1 MLKNT
6 CCLFILLMLSLFA
19 QAQTKDTDKILTI
32 LAAQEK
38 AWNEGNIEQFMHGYW
53 ENDSLVFVGKSGLTY
68 GYKNTLANYK
78 KGYPDKTYMGQLKFT
93 ILSMQPLGKEY
104 YRIIGKWELKRT
116 VGNLNGHY
124 TLLLQQI
131 NGEWKIIS
139 DHSS

>member
-1 MLKNT
+1 MLKNI
-6 CCLFILLMLSLFA
+6 CCLFILLMLSQFA
-19 QAQTKDTDKILTI
+19 QAQTKDADKILSI

-68 GYKNTLANYK
+68 GYNNTLENYK

-93 ILSMQPLGKEY
+93 ILSMQPLGKAY

-124 TLLLQQI
+124 TLLLQKI

>member
-6 CCLFILLMLSLFA
+6 CCLFILLMLSLFT
-19 QAQTKDTDKILTI
+19 QAQTKDADKILSI

-38 AWNEGNIEQFMHGYW
+38 AWNEGDIQQFMHGYW

-68 GYKNTLANYK
+68 GYNNTLENYK

-93 ILSMQPLGKEY
+93 ILSMQPLGKAY

-124 TLLLQQI
+124 TLLLQKI

>member
-1 MLKNT
+1 
-6 CCLFILLMLSLFA
+6 MLSQFA
-19 QAQTKDTDKILTI
+19 QAQTKDADKILSI

-38 AWNEGNIEQFMHGYW
+38 AWNEGDIQQFMHGYW

-68 GYKNTLANYK
+68 GYNNTLENYK

-93 ILSMQPLGKEY
+93 ILSMQPLGKAY

-124 TLLLQQI
+124 TLLLQKI

>member
-1 MLKNT
+1 MLKNI
-6 CCLFILLMLSLFA
+6 CCLFILLMLSQFA
-19 QAQTKDTDKILTI
+19 QAQTKDADKILSI

-68 GYKNTLANYK
+68 GYNNTLENYK

>member
-1 MLKNT
+1 
-6 CCLFILLMLSLFA
+6 
-19 QAQTKDTDKILTI
+19 
-32 LAAQEK
+32 
-38 AWNEGNIEQFMHGYW
+38 MHGYW

-68 GYKNTLANYK
+68 GYNNTLENYK

-93 ILSMQPLGKEY
+93 ILSMQPLGKAY

-124 TLLLQQI
+124 TLLLQKI

>member
-1 MLKNT
+1 
-6 CCLFILLMLSLFA
+6 MLSQFA
-19 QAQTKDTDKILTI
+19 QAQTKDADKILSI

-68 GYKNTLANYK
+68 GYNNTLENYK

-93 ILSMQPLGKEY
+93 ILSMQPLGKAY

-124 TLLLQQI
+124 TLLLQKI